1 MGLSPDRSG
10 YRIRMNGRELLAGRY
25 ELRGVL
31 GRGGMAEVHEGWDTR
46 LDRAV
51 AVKLLYPVYVADPVL
66 RCRFEAEARA
76 AAGLNHPNIVSVH
89 DSGDHDG
96 TPFIVMERLPGQTLA
111 DVIAQGP
118 MSPERV
124 RTMLR
129 DVLGALDAAHAAGIV
144 HRDIKPGNVLV
155 APTGI
160 AMKVA
165 DFGIAKTAGAAHTA
179 TGQVIGTMAY
189 MSPARVAGAPA
200 SVADDLYALGVM
212 AYEALTGQRAYPQE
226 NPAALVRAILYDP
239 PPPICVVRP
248 DVDFVTGAVIDR
260 AMARDTGRR
269 YSSAD
274 QMRAALAGTL
284 PSRPA
289 TKVLAEPVPPSTS
302 HFVPVQAPRKP
313 MRLEHKLLL
322 GAAALVAIGVTAV
335 ALAVDPSPT
344 SQPTA
349 PVSGSTTVAPPAP
362 TTVPPASAAPAVEQ
376 PTAEPREG
384 RKGEDKKG
392 DQGRGNGNKKH
403 G

>member
-1 MGLSPDRSG
+1 
-10 YRIRMNGRELLAGRY
+10 MNGRELLAGRY

-31 GRGGMAEVHEGWDTR
+31 GRGGMAEVHEGWDIR

-51 AVKLLYPVYVADPVL
+51 AVKLLYPVFAADPVL

-89 DSGDHDG
+89 DSGDHGG
-96 TPFIVMERLPGQTLA
+96 TPFIVMERLPGLTLA

-118 MSPERV
+118 MPPERV

-129 DVLGALDAAHAAGIV
+129 DVLGALDTAHAAGIV

-160 AMKVA
+160 TMKVA

-212 AYEALTGQRAYPQE
+212 AYEALTAQRAYPQE

-239 PPPICVVRP
+239 PPPICAMRP
-248 DVDFVTGAVIDR
+248 DVDFVMGEVIDR

-284 PSRPA
+284 PSRSA
-289 TKVLAEPVPPSTS
+289 TKVLAEPVPASTS
-302 HFVPVQAPRKP
+302 HFVPVQARRKP
-313 MRLEHKLLL
+313 MSLERKLLL
-322 GAAALVAIGVTAV
+322 GAGALVALSVTAV

-362 TTVPPASAAPAVEQ
+362 TPLPPAPTAAPVVEK
-376 PTAEPREG
+376 PTAEPGEG
-384 RKGEDKKG
+384 RKGGDKKG
-392 DQGRGNGNKKH
+392 NQGNGNGNKKH

>member
-1 MGLSPDRSG
+1 MGLSPHRSG

-31 GRGGMAEVHEGWDTR
+31 GRGGMAEVHEGWDIR

-66 RCRFEAEARA
+66 RGRFEAEARA

-118 MSPERV
+118 MPPERV

-155 APTGI
+155 APTG

-212 AYEALTGQRAYPQE
+212 AYEALTAQRAYPQE

-239 PPPICVVRP
+239 PPPICAMRP
-248 DVDFVTGAVIDR
+248 DVDFVMGEVIDR

-284 PSRPA
+284 PPGPRPRCSPNPCLRRPVTSFPCRPGVSR
-289 TKVLAEPVPPSTS
+289 
-302 HFVPVQAPRKP
+302 
-313 MRLEHKLLL
+313 
-322 GAAALVAIGVTAV
+322 
-335 ALAVDPSPT
+335 
-344 SQPTA
+344 
-349 PVSGSTTVAPPAP
+349 
-362 TTVPPASAAPAVEQ
+362 
-376 PTAEPREG
+376 
-384 RKGEDKKG
+384 
-392 DQGRGNGNKKH
+392 
-403 G
+403 